1 MKCEMMMTL
10 AVISTFFIKQWIN
23 EQAEKIRAE
32 KKLKK
37 FKLKKFK
44 LISLTARTILW
55 FNFSYFQSFSMLLNG
70 LKTRLTNIFKTV
82 ILKTESKSMPVAL
95 HDTVITLNGC
105 PLNLA
110 L

>member
-23 EQAEKIRAE
+23 EQAEKIQAE
-32 KKLKK
+32 K
-37 FKLKKFK
+37 KLKKFK

-55 FNFSYFQSFSMLLNG
+55 FNFSYFQSFSRLLNG
-70 LKTRLTNIFKTV
+70 LKTRLTNIFKEV
-82 ILKTESKSMPVAL
+82 ILKTERKSMPVAL
-95 HDTVITLNGC
+95 HDTVITFNGC